1 VHVILRNALDD
12 CDDPYVLRAAELF
25 FRSQRMTLHEGS
37 LIAADDETIAG
48 KSDTPVS
55 PLVSMLGIPAAAE
68 IDVMNDDNAE
78 HYYEHS
84 DQFHVALDLTGGRR
98 GLQALGTVIARWV
111 GHLLAVEVQVEP
123 LTEMRDA
130 NLAWYVGLDAD
141 GTRIGDALWN
151 GEEHD
156 EAAQARVIGLFR
168 LTFRDPDVAMD
179 KVKGEP
185 IYLILAMD
193 KDKVLRLKP
202 QNLVTGLPI
211 KHLEAVI

>member
-1 VHVILRNALDD
+1 
-12 CDDPYVLRAAELF
+12 
-25 FRSQRMTLHEGS
+25 M
-37 LIAADDETIAG
+37 IAADEETIGG

-68 IDVMNDDNAE
+68 IDVMNDDNAD
-78 HYYEHS
+78 HYFQHS
-84 DQFHVALDLTGGRR
+84 DQFHAALDLTGGRR
-98 GLQALGTVIARWV
+98 GLQALGLAIARWV
-111 GHLLAVEVQVEP
+111 EHLLAVAVTVEP

-151 GEEHD
+151 GEALD
-156 EAAQARVIGLFR
+156 EATQASVVGLFR
-168 LTFRDPDVAMD
+168 LTFRDQGVVMD

-185 IYLILAMD
+185 VYLILAMD
-193 KDKVLRLKP
+193 KDKILRLKP

-211 KHLEAVI
+211 KHLEGIT